1 MQREQVHKLFTWEKF
16 RGFKERKEARV
27 VEEQKMQLERHSRA
41 GTCVD
46 LINLGKE
53 FEFFSECFGEEGF
66 KWGNNVI

>member
-1 MQREQVHKLFTWEKF
+1 
-16 RGFKERKEARV
+16 
-27 VEEQKMQLERHSRA
+27 MQLERHSRA